1 MSTSVA
7 GLSVAGLCQLP
18 GLHSPLCEPGVVFL
32 EGRGTE
38 GQCSVSVNDPCES
51 PLRITGH
58 HGFNIC
64 CELDIRVPGTQWGGV
79 SCQVCP
85 MCAADIRLAGDVLLS
100 PEAF

>member
-32 EGRGTE
+32 EGRGT
-38 GQCSVSVNDPCES
+38 GVVSVSVNDPCES
-51 PLRITGH
+51 PLLITGH

-64 CELDIRVPGTQWGGV
+64 CELDIRVPGTQWGG
-79 SCQVCP
+79 SQLSG
-85 MCAADIRLAGDVLLS
+85 MSHGVLRTSAWLGTCC
-100 PEAF
+100 